1 MSSSQ
6 FVAPKRVKSLC
17 VPSPSNPSCA
27 KQQAQMQALTMTAA
41 NAHASTKYDPP
52 PTPPTNPS
60 KFVDSPVFCNDLYKA
75 KQAIYAFTV
84 VIPDPSSKSAQNNNR
99 LGDYILALNGL
110 FSVLADVFG
119 VTRQQDT
126 SYDKRTI
133 QEGRDMLNSILEKDT
148 DTHAS
153 VKQLVNSVTLEAR
166 RNSNNAPV
174 KQSYMK
180 FIHQLCHELPYVMAP
195 ISS

>member
-1 MSSSQ
+1 MSKSVEFSQ
-6 FVAPKRVKSLC
+6 V
-17 VPSPSNPSCA
+17 SC
-27 KQQAQMQALTMTAA
+27 
-41 NAHASTKYDPP
+41 
-52 PTPPTNPS
+52 
-60 KFVDSPVFCNDLYKA
+60 DSPVFCNDLYKA